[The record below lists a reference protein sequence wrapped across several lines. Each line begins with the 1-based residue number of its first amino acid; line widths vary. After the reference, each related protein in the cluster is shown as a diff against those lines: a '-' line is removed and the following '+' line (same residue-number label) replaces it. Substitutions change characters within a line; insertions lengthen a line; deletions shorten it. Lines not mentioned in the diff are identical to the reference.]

1 MKEWKAV
8 TELEKER
15 LKDLHDRGIN
25 IDTIAKMTGRSPSSI
40 RYHIDKKYRNH
51 MKKLSRIRS
60 RQNSRQK
67 KLKHEW
73 VPESKKEDMEE
84 KKEDMEDII
93 KEESFDKLI
102 TAFNEMG
109 IEDLIYLTGIL
120 DSIVFI
126 KKNAQ
131 S

>member
-15 LKDLHDRGIN
+15 LKDLHDRGID

-73 VPESKKEDMEE
+73 VPESKKEDME
-84 KKEDMEDII
+84 DII